1 MVINEAER
9 AQQLK
14 ETTAKFIKV
23 QLIGSI
29 GTILVGL
36 ALYAI
41 FGAQGN
47 AFHPLL
53 NDSDVVNGMLI
64 VGIVI
69 MGWQFVTI
77 IPLMKKRIKLS
88 KPED

>member
-1 MVINEAER
+1 MINEAER

-14 ETTAKFIKV
+14 EITAKFIKV

-53 NDSDVVNGMLI
+53 NDTDVAHGMLI
-64 VGIVI
+64 VGGVI
-69 MGWQFVTI
+69 MVWQYATI
-77 IPLMKKRIKLS
+77 IPLMKKRVKLT
-88 KPED
+88 KT

>member
-1 MVINEAER
+1 MINEAER

-14 ETTAKFIKV
+14 EITAKFIKV
-23 QLIGSI
+23 QLIGSV

-41 FGAQGN
+41 FAAQGN

-53 NDSDVVNGMLI
+53 NDRDVAHGMLI
-64 VGIVI
+64 VGGVI
-69 MGWQFVTI
+69 MLWQYVTI
-77 IPLMKKRIKLS
+77 IPLMKKRIVLS
-88 KPED
+88 KKDG